1 MLMRALGPAQ
11 NMNIQVVYA
20 INREH
25 IIDHASST
33 SIVFLAPRRCDSR
46 PDLWRL
52 AACNQASHAHRHS
65 S

>member
-20 INREH
+20 IDREH
-25 IIDHASST
+25 IIMHHLLVLFFGAAPVWFAPGSVTASCMQSG
-33 SIVFLAPRRCDSR
+33 LAR
-46 PDLWRL
+46 
-52 AACNQASHAHRHS
+52 RHS